1 MTRRLER
8 NEHEHERVRL
18 LTSSSSKYLRFSLL
32 YFPAMSGSLP
42 FCVPGG
48 PGGGGT
54 GGGPMTTSCGGPIC
68 ALGVWLMNVEGRG
81 RELMGGKGRG
91 RGRGVRLYRW
101 WWARGSGQL
110 FGPIPHFLSQ
120 RTASHFEITPHSCA
134 ADMGSRRST
143 SLHSVATTRDGD
155 PPSSCRAATNEANIG
170 TITGR

>member
-8 NEHEHERVRL
+8 NEHEDERVRL

-54 GGGPMTTSCGGPIC
+54 GGGPITTSCGGPIC

-91 RGRGVRLYRW
+91 RGRGGEGRAGEGR
-101 WWARGSGQL
+101 A
-110 FGPIPHFLSQ
+110 GPPKISTEM
-120 RTASHFEITPHSCA
+120 TASGPFALGPSMA
-134 ADMGSRRST
+134 GSSSSRRVPRSNFAPVIPLGT
-143 SLHSVATTRDGD
+143 SLDAGLTKTA
-155 PPSSCRAATNEANIG
+155 PPRG
-170 TITGR
+170 